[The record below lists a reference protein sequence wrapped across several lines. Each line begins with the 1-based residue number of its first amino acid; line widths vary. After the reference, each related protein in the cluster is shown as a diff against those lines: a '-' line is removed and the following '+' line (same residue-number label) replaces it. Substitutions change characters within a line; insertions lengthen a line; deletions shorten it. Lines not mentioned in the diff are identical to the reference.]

1 MNLWETLWNL
11 APWSWAQ
18 YDFMRVALLGA
29 LVMAPLFALLG
40 CVVVNHRLAFFSEAV
55 GHAALTGIAIGVL
68 AGLAN
73 PLGAMLLFAALLALA
88 VTLLRRWSAAS
99 SDTIIGLL
107 MAAAVA
113 AGVVLLSRGGGF
125 AKYTRYLIGD
135 ILTLTYADVGGLALL
150 LLLVLAGWVWG
161 YNRLFLVGV
170 CRTLARSRGIA
181 PDATESVFTLLVALA
196 VTVSLQWVGLLVINA
211 MLLLPAAAARNLAR
225 SASAYVG
232 VAVAVAL
239 ISSVTGLLLS
249 YYANTAAGA
258 TMALVAAGIYALSLV
273 FRRAAAGG

>member
-1 MNLWETLWNL
+1 MNLWETVWSL

-40 CVVVNHRLAFFSEAV
+40 CVVVSHRLAFFSEAV

-225 SASAYVG
+225 GAAAYVG

-239 ISSVTGLLLS
+239 FSGVTGLLLS

-258 TMALVAAGIYALSLV
+258 TMALVAAGVYALSLV
-273 FRRAAAGG
+273 FRRAPAGG

>member
-1 MNLWETLWNL
+1 MNVWETAWSL

-40 CVVVNHRLAFFSEAV
+40 CVVVNHRMAFFSEAV

-73 PLGAMLLFAALLALA
+73 PLGAMLLFATLLALA

-113 AGVVLLSRGGGF
+113 LGVVLLSRGGGF
-125 AKYTRYLIGD
+125 AKYTPYLVGD

-161 YNRLFLVGV
+161 YNRLFMVGV

-181 PDATESVFTLLVALA
+181 PDATEAVFTLLVALA

-225 SASAYVG
+225 SASSYVG
-232 VAVAVAL
+232 AAVAL
-239 ISSVTGLLLS
+239 AVISSLAGLLLS

-258 TMALVAAGIYALSLV
+258 TMALVAAGLYAVSLV
-273 FRRAAAGG
+273 FRRASAGG

>member
-1 MNLWETLWNL
+1 MNVWETVWSL

-40 CVVVNHRLAFFSEAV
+40 CVVVNHRMAFFSEAV

-113 AGVVLLSRGGGF
+113 LGVVLLSRGGGF
-125 AKYTRYLIGD
+125 AKYTPYLVGD

-161 YNRLFLVGV
+161 YNRLFMVGV

-181 PDATESVFTLLVALA
+181 PDATEAVFTLLVALA

-225 SASAYVG
+225 SASSYVG
-232 VAVAVAL
+232 AAVAL
-239 ISSVTGLLLS
+239 AVISSLAGLLLS

-258 TMALVAAGIYALSLV
+258 TMALVAAGLYAVSLV
-273 FRRAAAGG
+273 FRRASAGG